1 MRIKNVI
8 LVSGITVAIEGRSE
22 LKPKTEN
29 RIRVASFSFGFID
42 YAIQLANTL
51 SKNRIEVLL
60 LLPNEHI
67 EEHLPSISKG
77 VRKYI
82 YSQPHFYS
90 PKNVLLVP
98 RLLRQLFTFKPDV
111 IHFQGMHPWFSLVL
125 PWLKLRGYHLVT
137 TFHDVKLHLGE
148 GGFQRFLFLTS
159 FWKKYSEEVFVHGQ
173 KIKELLQESYPANR
187 IHVIPIGEHNVAPLK
202 KYLRSLKEEKDLILF
217 FGRIYRY
224 KGLEYLIRAEPLIT
238 KEAPGVKIIIAGTGE
253 DLEKYR
259 RLMINTKNFIV
270 YNHFVSFKE
279 ETELF
284 ERCSLVVLPY
294 IDASQSG
301 VVPVAYAF
309 KKAVVVTDVGSLP
322 EVVDDGITGYVV
334 TAGDEVALAE
344 AVIKLLKDDAL
355 RKEMG
360 EKGYQKL
367 KRDLSW
373 DKIAKETAQVYR
385 GVLGRNV

>member
-1 MRIKNVI
+1 VA
-8 LVSGITVAIEGRSE
+8 LVSGITVTIEGKSE
-22 LKPKTEN
+22 LKPETDN
-29 RIRVASFSFGFID
+29 RIRVACFSFGFID
-42 YAIQLANTL
+42 YAIQLVNTL
-51 SKNRIEVLL
+51 SKNRIEVFL
-60 LLPNEHI
+60 LLPDERI
-67 EEHLPSISKG
+67 EEHLASIDKG
-77 VRKYI
+77 VRKYV
-82 YSQPHFYS
+82 YDQPHFYS
-90 PKNVLLVP
+90 PKNVLLMP
-98 RLLRQLFTFKPDV
+98 KLLRQLSTFDPDV

-125 PWLKLRGYHLVT
+125 PWLRLRGYHVVT

-148 GGFQRFLFLTS
+148 SGFQKFLFLPS
-159 FWKKYSEEVFVHGQ
+159 FWKKYSEQVFVHGQ
-173 KIKELLQESYPANR
+173 KMKELLQESYPADR
-187 IHVIPIGEHNVAPLK
+187 IHVIPIGEHNVSPLK
-202 KYLRSLKEEKDLILF
+202 KYFKGLKEEKDLILF

-238 KEAPGVKIIIAGTGE
+238 REVPGAKIIIAGSGE
-253 DLEKYR
+253 DFEKYR
-259 RLMINTKNFIV
+259 RLMVNTKNFIV
-270 YNHFVSFKE
+270 HNHFISFKE
-279 ETELF
+279 EEELF

-309 KKAVVVTDVGSLP
+309 KKPVVVTDVGSLS

-373 DKIAKETAQVYR
+373 DKIAKKTAQVYR